1 MAAVMSA
8 FEKDGKKYPTIGLK
22 TDSGS
27 KFNFTFGINK
37 AKLILDNLHDIKKFV
52 QENDEK

>member
-22 TDSGS
+22 TDTAS

-37 AKLILDNLHDIKKFV
+37 AKLILDNIDDIQKFV
-52 QENDEK
+52 EQNDEK